1 MGLNDEW
8 LAAQLDSRTRREIAD
23 VIETRVRDENGET
36 TRLLKVLRSSRDD
49 LLLSR
54 TQAELVLKALNV
66 DRSLPSL
73 RARLE
78 AFLGLR

>member
-1 MGLNDEW
+1 MAPNDEW

-23 VIETRVRDENGET
+23 VIETRVRDENGEA

-54 TQAELVLKALNV
+54 AQAELVLKALSV

>member
-1 MGLNDEW
+1 MASNDEW

-23 VIETRVRDENGET
+23 LIETRVRDEDGEA

-54 TQAELVLKALNV
+54 AQAGLVLKALNV

>member
-1 MGLNDEW
+1 MGPNDEW